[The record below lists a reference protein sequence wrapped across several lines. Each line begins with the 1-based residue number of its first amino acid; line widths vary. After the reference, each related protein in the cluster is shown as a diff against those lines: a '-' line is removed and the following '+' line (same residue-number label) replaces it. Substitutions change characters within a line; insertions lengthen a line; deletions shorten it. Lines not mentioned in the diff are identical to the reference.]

1 MTTTHE
7 PGSPA
12 TGSQDDGPATK
23 RPTSPGPRKPAAGNL
38 TIAIYLVIT
47 GLSAACGL
55 VIEIVA
61 GRIIAPYLGMSL
73 YTWTAIIA
81 VVLAGFSAGHWVGG
95 WLAEK
100 PPGQAGRA
108 VAFAL
113 FLAGLTAA
121 MSLVLLRT
129 LSGPILSMGFS
140 PVPTILLL
148 TFALFF
154 PPSFFVGIPSPAL
167 TKLAIDEAPHRM
179 GTLLGA
185 FYAVGA
191 FGSIIGTLAAGYIFI
206 SYFGSIRTILTV
218 AFLYLAM
225 AAVLFIQ
232 DRRREDRPLASTGTV
247 LPLILAGFVFSGALL
262 WGRGVLAF
270 VENCTRE
277 SAYYCIRVIDISN
290 DVGLPARTMVL
301 DNLGHGINLRDQPGI
316 FLTPYVEAQDNLV
329 RLRFSDRQDLATFF
343 IGGGAYTL
351 PRAWNAR
358 WPDSRTVVAE
368 VDPEVTASARD
379 SFWLQD
385 NERLIITHQDAR
397 RALSQAAAN
406 SFDVIVGDAF
416 HDIAVPQHLVTQ
428 EFFALVASRLQEGGI
443 YLMNVVDAGN
453 HPRLAL
459 SIMETLKTTFPVVEI
474 WQPRGQ
480 GDRQTFV
487 IVAGNSPTPAGS
499 LQSRVDAQSQW
510 VRWPTEAIADVSA
523 ATKPLVL
530 TDDYA
535 PVDRLIGVQ

>member
-1 MTTTHE
+1 MNIKNE
-7 PGSPA
+7 
-12 TGSQDDGPATK
+12 TGQPETGDLTPL
-23 RPTSPGPRKPAAGNL
+23 RRNL
-38 TIAIYLVIT
+38 TIAIYLAIT

-61 GRIIAPYLGMSL
+61 GRMIAPYLGMSL

-100 PPGQAGRA
+100 PPGHARRA
-108 VAFAL
+108 VAFSL

-121 MSLVLLRT
+121 LSLVFLRT
-129 LSGPILSMGFS
+129 LSGPILSLGMA

-154 PPSFFVGIPSPAL
+154 PPSFFVGIPSPTL

-191 FGSIIGTLAAGYIFI
+191 FGSIVGTLAAGYLFI

-225 AAVLFIQ
+225 AAVLLLQ
-232 DRRREDRPLASTGTV
+232 DRRRTAQPLLAPGTI
-247 LPLILAGFVFSGALL
+247 LPVILAAFVFSGALA

-277 SAYYCIRVIDISN
+277 SAYYCIRVIDIS
-290 DVGLPARTMVL
+290 DEIGLPARTMVL
-301 DNLGHGINLRDQPGI
+301 DNLGHGTNLRDRPDI

-329 RLRFSDRQDLATFF
+329 RIHFANRQGDVSAFF

-351 PRAWNAR
+351 PRAWIAR
-358 WPDSRTVVAE
+358 WPRSHATVAE
-368 VDPEVTASARD
+368 VDPDVTASARQ

-385 NERLIITHQDAR
+385 DPRLIVHHEDAR
-397 RALSQAAAN
+397 RALMRESAK
-406 SFDVIVGDAF
+406 SFDIIVGDAF

-428 EFFALVASRLQEGGI
+428 EFFAVVKNRLKDGGI
-443 YLMNVVDAGN
+443 YLMNVVDSGD
-453 HPRLAL
+453 HPRFAL
-459 SIMETLKTTFPVVEI
+459 SIVKSLEGDFPVVEL
-474 WQPRGQ
+474 WQPEGQ

-487 IVAGNSPTPAGS
+487 ILAGS
-499 LQSRVDAQSQW
+499 KPTAVAALQSRVDADSNWQ
-510 VRWPTEAIADVSA
+510 RLTPAAIANLTN
-523 ATKPLVL
+523 ATAPLIL
-530 TDDYA
+530 TDDFA

>member
-1 MTTTHE
+1 MSKPSET
-7 PGSPA
+7 A
-12 TGSQDDGPATK
+12 GPVPI
-23 RPTSPGPRKPAAGNL
+23 RRNM
-38 TIAIYLVIT
+38 TIAIFLVIT

-61 GRIIAPYLGMSL
+61 GRMIAPYLGMSL

-100 PPGQAGRA
+100 PPSQARRA
-108 VAFAL
+108 VALCL

-121 MSLVLLRT
+121 LSLVLLRV
-129 LSGPILSMGFS
+129 LSGPVLSMGLS

-154 PPSFFVGIPSPAL
+154 APSFFVGIPSPVL
-167 TKLAIDEAPHRM
+167 TKLAIDEAPRRM

-185 FYAVGA
+185 FYAAGA
-191 FGSIIGTLAAGYIFI
+191 FGSIVGTLAAGYIFI

-225 AAVLFIQ
+225 AAILFIE
-232 DRRREDRPLASTGTV
+232 DRRRTLKPFIATETLVPAIVASV
-247 LPLILAGFVFSGALL
+247 VFAGALL

-270 VENCTRE
+270 VENCTKE
-277 SAYYCIRVIDISN
+277 SAYYCIRVIDVSR
-290 DVGLPARTMVL
+290 DVGIPARAMVL
-301 DNLGHGINLRDQPGI
+301 DNLGHGTNLRDRPDV

-329 RLRFSDRQDLATFF
+329 RAHFPDRGDLTSFF

-351 PRAWNAR
+351 PRGWIAR
-358 WPDSRTVVAE
+358 WPDARATVAE

-385 NERLIITHQDAR
+385 DTRLKVRHADAR
-397 RALSQAAAN
+397 RALNREESGI
-406 SFDVIVGDAF
+406 FDVIIGDAF
-416 HDIAVPQHLVTQ
+416 HDITVPQHLVTV
-428 EFFALVASRLQEGGI
+428 EFFGLVRQRLKPGGI
-443 YLMNVVDAGN
+443 YLMNIVDKGN
-453 HPRLAL
+453 QPRLAL
-459 SIMETLKTTFPVVEI
+459 SIVKSLSVHFPVVEI
-474 WQPRGQ
+474 WQPSGQ
-480 GDRQTFV
+480 GERQTFV
-487 IVAGNSPTPAGS
+487 VMAGGRPTPAG
-499 LQSRVDAQSQW
+499 LLRSRVDADANW
-510 VRWPTEAIADVSA
+510 IRWPAKSMSDLMKKTE
-523 ATKPLVL
+523 PMVL
-530 TDDYA
+530 TDDFA